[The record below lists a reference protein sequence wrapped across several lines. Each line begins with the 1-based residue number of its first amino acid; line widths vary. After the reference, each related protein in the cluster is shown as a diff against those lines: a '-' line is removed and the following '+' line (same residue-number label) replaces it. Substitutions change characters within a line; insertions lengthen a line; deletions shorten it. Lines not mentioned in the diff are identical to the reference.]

1 VANYYILM
9 ADVVRSRSYQSE
21 AIQQALKSVVVN
33 CNATLTESFMSPL
46 TITLGD
52 EFQGVSASLNDA
64 IETLLFLEDALLQ
77 VQPAFKLRYVL
88 VYGEIETSINSEIAY
103 GMLGPGLTLAR
114 EILNTKRRGLQ
125 RFQLKLRDDLKER
138 NLSMLFRLLELISS
152 RWKEADYELIRAMI
166 SNLDNGIVAKS
177 FGKTFSQIWKRK
189 KTLQIEEY
197 ITIKELIKSAA
208 CDLGRL

>member
-9 ADVVRSRSYQSE
+9 ADVIRSRSYQSE

-152 RWKEADYELIRAMI
+152 
-166 SNLDNGIVAKS
+166 
-177 FGKTFSQIWKRK
+177 
-189 KTLQIEEY
+189 
-197 ITIKELIKSAA
+197 
-208 CDLGRL
+208 

>member
-9 ADVVRSRSYQSE
+9 ADVIRSRSYQSE